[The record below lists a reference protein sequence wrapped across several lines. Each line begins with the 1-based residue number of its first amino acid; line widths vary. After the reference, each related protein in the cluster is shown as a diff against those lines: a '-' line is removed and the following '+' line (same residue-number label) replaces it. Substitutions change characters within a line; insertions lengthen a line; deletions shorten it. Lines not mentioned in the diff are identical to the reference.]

1 MIVFCL
7 PQHRALLPAELDS
20 GSSPTIG
27 RFRLGRFSDGELWV
41 ELDDPVEGR
50 DCTVLGSLAPPDEQM
65 LVTLLLAH
73 TLRRAG
79 ARRVVALAPYLG
91 YARQDRARPERSLG
105 AAWAGT
111 LLQAAGVEE
120 LITIDIHSPEAT
132 ACFPMPVISHSPASL
147 FAAELRRGAPGGL
160 TVVAP
165 DEGALARCAAVAAAG
180 GVEAPVAHLR
190 KRRTAEGVVHHALV
204 GEVGPRVVLIDDILD
219 TGGTLLSACTELQRA
234 GAREI
239 SVMVTHGTLSGE
251 RWRELPAAGVGRIQ
265 VTDTVPGVRDRGRD
279 VLEVLDVA
287 PLLLE
292 ALAAAAARDSP
303 GL

>member
-1 MIVFCL
+1 
-7 PQHRALLPAELDS
+7 
-20 GSSPTIG
+20 
-27 RFRLGRFSDGELWV
+27 
-41 ELDDPVEGR
+41 
-50 DCTVLGSLAPPDEQM
+50 
-65 LVTLLLAH
+65 
-73 TLRRAG
+73 
-79 ARRVVALAPYLG
+79 
-91 YARQDRARPERSLG
+91 
-105 AAWAGT
+105 
-111 LLQAAGVEE
+111 
-120 LITIDIHSPEAT
+120 
-132 ACFPMPVISHSPASL
+132 MPVISHSPASL
-147 FAAELRRGAPGGL
+147 FAAELRRGARRGGL

-292 ALAAAAARDSP
+292 ALAAAAARDSS